1 MSILSIRNLKIP
13 AKHGVY
19 DFEKNKTGI
28 FEIDI
33 HIYIDLANAMM
44 SDDLQDSVDY
54 AKVVDLAKRVFLK
67 RDYNLIEFAAGKICE
82 KIMEKLSVEKVIV
95 KVRKPHAPIN
105 ADLDT
110 VEVEVEQSRK
120 Q

>member
-33 HIYIDLANAMM
+33 HIHLDLENAM
-44 SDDLQDSVDY
+44 STDDLQDSVDF
-54 AKVVDLAKRVFLK
+54 AQIVELAKRVFIK
-67 RDYNLIEFAAGKICE
+67 RDYILIEFAAGKICE
-82 KIMEKLSVEKVIV
+82 EIMEKYSVDKVIV

>member
-33 HIYIDLANAMM
+33 HIHLDLANAMM

-54 AKVVDLAKRVFLK
+54 AKVVELAKSAFLK

-82 KIMEKLSVEKVIV
+82 EIIGKFSVERVIV

-110 VEVEVEQSRK
+110 VEVEIEQSRK
-120 Q
+120 K

>member
-54 AKVVDLAKRVFLK
+54 AKLVELTKSVFLK

-82 KIMEKLSVEKVIV
+82 EIM
-95 KVRKPHAPIN
+95 
-105 ADLDT
+105 
-110 VEVEVEQSRK
+110 SRC
-120 Q
+120 

>member
-1 MSILSIRNLKIP
+1 MSILSIKNLKVP

-19 DFEKNKTGI
+19 DFEKNKSGI

-33 HIYIDLANAMM
+33 YISLDLANAMI

-54 AKVVDLAKRVFLK
+54 AKVVELVKRVFSK
-67 RDYNLIEFAAGKICE
+67 KDYNLIEFAAGKICE
-82 KIMEKLSVEKVIV
+82 EIMKEYSIEKVIV

-105 ADLDT
+105 ADFDT
-110 VEVEVEQSRK
+110 VEVEIEQSRK
-120 Q
+120 K

>member
-1 MSILSIRNLKIP
+1 MSILSIKNLKIP

-33 HIYIDLANAMM
+33 HVHSDLANAMK
-44 SDDLQDSVDY
+44 SDDLRDSVDY
-54 AKVVDLAKRVFLK
+54 AKLVELVKRVFLK
-67 RDYNLIEFAAGKICE
+67 RDYKLIEYAAGKICE
-82 KIMEKLSVEKVIV
+82 EIMKKYSVEKVIV